1 MWLEKCLFQKNN
13 VLIPKRNQQLHNP
26 PITIPTRGNAHIMYR
41 IFFLFHSTFGMGIVE
56 NILNDRSSDFKKV
69 IILVLEH
76 CSRNRGCA
84 VSPAPF
90 PLRHLRERV
99 SDGLV
104 HRRAYVLPQQAAQ
117 CRHILPPRA
126 SRKNVRLG
134 ALHINR
140 Q

>member
-56 NILNDRSSDFKKV
+56 NILNDRSSDLKKV

-76 CSRNRGCA
+76 CSRNLA
-84 VSPAPF
+84 IMAPLSF
-90 PLRHLRERV
+90 SHQILQSAE
-99 SDGLV
+99 S
-104 HRRAYVLPQQAAQ
+104 VL
-117 CRHILPPRA
+117 
-126 SRKNVRLG
+126 K
-134 ALHINR
+134 
-140 Q
+140 